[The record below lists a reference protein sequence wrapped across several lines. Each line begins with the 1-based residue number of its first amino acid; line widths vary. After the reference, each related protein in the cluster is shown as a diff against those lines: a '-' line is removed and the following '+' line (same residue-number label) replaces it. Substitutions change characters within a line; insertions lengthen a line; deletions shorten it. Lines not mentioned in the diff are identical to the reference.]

1 MRHIRPSGIS
11 GRIEAPPS
19 KSMTLRAVLAAAHAK
34 GESVLK
40 RPSLCDDALAAMNV
54 AAALGA
60 KVVKGEK
67 EVRITG
73 GYGPVGDVLDCKE
86 SGACMRM
93 SAALAAL
100 RGKEFELIGS
110 GTLLERPVG
119 MVVGPLTT
127 LGAQCT
133 TNNGKPPIHVKGP
146 INGCTLLVDGS
157 ESSQFV
163 SGLLMALPL
172 CSKDSQVIVR
182 ELKSKAYV
190 HMTQCALSEF
200 HVDITPDLSFSIFTI
215 KGGQRY
221 RACEYPVEG
230 DWSGAA
236 FMLVAGAI
244 AGEVEVD
251 NLRED
256 FQPDKAVTDVL
267 RGAGAKVEQL
277 REGVKVSAGRLRAFE
292 FDATHSPDLFPPLVA
307 LACAC
312 QGRSV
317 IHGTDRLKKKES
329 DRAAALLDGFRGI
342 GAEINIIEKENT
354 MEIIGGRKLRGG
366 VLDPRKDHR
375 IAMAG
380 AVAALVS
387 EEGVD
392 ILDEGCV
399 AKSYPRFF
407 ETLEGLMDRF

>member
-34 GESVLK
+34 GESILT
-40 RPSLCDDALAAMNV
+40 RPSLCDDAIAAMNV
-54 AAALGA
+54 AEALGA
-60 KVVKGEK
+60 KVEKGEK
-67 EVRITG
+67 EARITG
-73 GYGPVGDVLDCKE
+73 GGGPVGDVLDCGE

-93 SAALAAL
+93 TAALAAL
-100 RGKEFELIGS
+100 RGKEFKLTGS
-110 GTLLERPVG
+110 GTLVSRPVG
-119 MVVGPLTT
+119 MVVGPLTA
-127 LGAQCT
+127 LGAECR
-133 TNNGKPPIHVKGP
+133 TNNGNPPILVKGP
-146 INGCTLLVDGS
+146 INGGTILVDGS

-172 CSKDSQVIVR
+172 CDGDSTLVAR

-190 HMTQCALSEF
+190 RMTQCLLSEF
-200 HVDITPDLSFSIFTI
+200 GVDIEPDLSFSIFTI
-215 KGGQRY
+215 KGGQSY
-221 RACEYPVEG
+221 QACNYPVEG

-251 NLRED
+251 NLHED
-256 FQPDKAVTDVL
+256 FQPDQAVTDVL
-267 RGAGAKVEQL
+267 RGAGAKVQSL
-277 REGVKVSAGRLRAFE
+277 RGSVKAGAGRLRAFE

-312 QGRSV
+312 EGKSV
-317 IHGTDRLKKKES
+317 IHGTKRLTHKES
-329 DRAAALLDGFRGI
+329 DRAAALVDGFNGL
-342 GAEINIIEKENT
+342 GAKITPAANR
-354 MEIIGGRKLRGG
+354 MEIVGTKLAGG

-380 AVAALVS
+380 AVAALIS
-387 EEGVD
+387 EKGVD

-399 AKSYPRFF
+399 SKSFPRFF
-407 ETLEGLMDRF
+407 ETLEGLMR